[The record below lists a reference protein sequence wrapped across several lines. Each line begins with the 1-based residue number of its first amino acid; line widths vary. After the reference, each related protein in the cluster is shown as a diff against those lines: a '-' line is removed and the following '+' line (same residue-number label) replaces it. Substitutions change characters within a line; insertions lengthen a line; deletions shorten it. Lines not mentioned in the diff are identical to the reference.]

1 MNNKIVL
8 IGCGNVGIAY
18 AYALVNQHTY
28 VSELV
33 MIDIN
38 TEKTIGEVMDLN
50 HCLAYS
56 PSKIK
61 IRMGDYSDCK
71 DARIVVIAAGV
82 NQRPGETR
90 MDIIDKNASIF
101 KSIIENVNKYN
112 FNGIYLIATNP
123 LDVMTY
129 LTLKYSGVSPKRV
142 IGTGAVLDTARLRY
156 LLSEELNMCPK
167 DIDAYVIGEHGDSS
181 FIPWSNANVAFKK
194 IKDYLNEEK
203 LSIIENEVKNSAY
216 EVIKRK
222 GSTSYGIGAC
232 MVRITNAILEDK
244 RIILPV
250 SSYDKKRDVCISLP
264 VVVGRRGVSD
274 KIDLPLTGEEKNKL
288 DESIKVIKDAISK
301 VLDKKG

>member
-1 MNNKIVL
+1 MKNKIVL

-38 TEKTIGEVMDLN
+38 TEKTQGEVMDLN

-61 IRMGDYSDCK
+61 VRLGDYSDCK

-82 NQRPGETR
+82 NQQPGETR
-90 MDIIDKNASIF
+90 MDLIYKNASIF
-101 KSIIENVNKYN
+101 KSIIKSVSDNDFK
-112 FNGIYLIATNP
+112 GIYLIATNP

-129 LTLKYSGVSPKRV
+129 LTLKYSGVNSKRV

-156 LLSEELNMCPK
+156 ILSEKLNMCPK
-167 DIDAYVIGEHGDSS
+167 DIDAYVIGEHGDSE

-194 IKDYLNEEK
+194 IKDYLSKEEMC
-203 LSIIENEVKNSAY
+203 IIEDEVKNSAY

-232 MVRITNAILEDK
+232 LVRITNAILEDK
-244 RIILPV
+244 KIILTV
-250 SSYDKKRDVCISLP
+250 SSYDKVNDVCISTP
-264 VVVGRRGVSD
+264 TIVGSKGVSS
-274 KIDLPLTGEEKNKL
+274 KIEMPLDENEKRKL
-288 DESIKVIKDAISK
+288 DESINIIKEAISN
-301 VLDKKG
+301 VLNK

>member
-1 MNNKIVL
+1 MKNKIVL
-8 IGCGNVGIAY
+8 IGCGNVGISY

-38 TEKTIGEVMDLN
+38 TEKTMGEVMDLN

-61 IRMGDYSDCK
+61 IRLGDYSDCK

-82 NQRPGETR
+82 NQAPGETR
-90 MDIIDKNASIF
+90 MDLIYKNASIF
-101 KSIIENVNKYN
+101 KAIIKSVSENG

-156 LLSEELNMCPK
+156 ILSEKLNMCAK
-167 DIDAYVIGEHGDSS
+167 DIDAYVIGEHGDSE

-194 IKDYLNEEK
+194 IKDFLTEEEMC
-203 LSIIENEVKNSAY
+203 IIEDEVRNSAY

-244 RIILPV
+244 KIILPV
-250 SSYDKKRDVCISLP
+250 SSYDKTNDVCISTP
-264 VVVGRRGVSD
+264 TIVGSKGVSS
-274 KIDLPLTGEEKNKL
+274 KIEMPLNGEEKAKL
-288 DESIKVIKDAISK
+288 DESIKIIKEAISN
-301 VLDKKG
+301 VLNK

>member
-8 IGCGNVGIAY
+8 IGCGNVGVAY

-38 TEKTIGEVMDLN
+38 EEKTIGEVMDLN

-56 PSKIK
+56 PSKIN
-61 IRMGDYSDCK
+61 IRVGTYVDVK
-71 DARIVVIAAGV
+71 DAKIVVIAAGV
-82 NQRPGETR
+82 NQKPGETR
-90 MDIIDKNASIF
+90 LDIIHKNAEIF
-101 KSIIENVNKYN
+101 KSIIKNVTEND
-112 FNGIYLIATNP
+112 FHGIYMIATNP

-129 LTLKYSGVSPKRV
+129 LTIKYSGVSPRRV

-156 LLSEELNMCPK
+156 ILSEKLDMCPK

-194 IKDYLNEEK
+194 IKDYLKPEE
-203 LSIIENEVKNSAY
+203 LDIIEDEVRNSAY

-222 GSTSYGIGAC
+222 GSTSYGIGIC

-244 RIILPV
+244 KIILPV
-250 SSYDKKRDVCISLP
+250 SSYDRKLDVCISTP
-264 VVVGRRGVSD
+264 AIVGRRGVTD
-274 KIDLPLTGEEKNKL
+274 KIDMPLTKEEQTKL
-288 DESIKVIKDAISK
+288 DASIKIIKEAISS
-301 VLDKKG
+301 VIDK

>member
-1 MNNKIVL
+1 MKNKVVL
-8 IGCGNVGIAY
+8 IGCGNVGVSY
-18 AYALVNQHTY
+18 AYALVNQHTF

-38 TEKTIGEVMDLN
+38 KEKTQGEVMDLN

-61 IRMGDYSDCK
+61 IRLGDYNDCK
-71 DARIVVIAAGV
+71 DARIVAIAAGV
-82 NQRPGETR
+82 AQAPGETR
-90 MDIIDKNASIF
+90 MDLIYKNASIF
-101 KSIIENVNKYN
+101 KSIIDSVSKSG

-129 LTLKYSGVSPKRV
+129 LTMKYSGVNPRRV

-156 LLSEELNMCPK
+156 LLSEKLNMCPK
-167 DIDAYVIGEHGDSS
+167 DIDAYVIGEHGDSE

-194 IKDYLNEEK
+194 IKDYLSEK
-203 LSIIENEVKNSAY
+203 EMCIIEDEVKNSAY

-222 GSTSYGIGAC
+222 GSTSYGIGVC

-244 RIILPV
+244 KIILPV
-250 SSYDKKRDVCISLP
+250 SSYDKDLDVCISTPTIL
-264 VVVGRRGVSD
+264 GSKGVSN
-274 KIDLPLTGEEKNKL
+274 KIKMPLNDEEKKKL
-288 DESIKVIKDAISK
+288 DESIKIIKEAISN
-301 VLDKKG
+301 VLEK